1 MKNKGFTL
9 VEVLAMLV
17 VLGILMA
24 VTIPNITGIV
34 NQHKTNAI
42 KSDVT
47 KMVDSAKIKMSTDDD
62 VKRPKQGQCVIF
74 SLNYLNYNKDIGDG
88 PHDGTYLEYDS
99 FVIVKREG
107 NAYKYYVRL
116 VEETKD
122 GLYGISGV
130 DSELIT
136 QENDDN
142 IGPVSG
148 QLGIVQDDD
157 AAKLAETDVIKNY
170 CSPASNII
178 FFK

>member
-62 VKRPKQGQCVIF
+62 VKKPKNGQCVVF
-74 SLNYLNYNKDIGDG
+74 SLDYLNYNKDIGDG
-88 PHDGTYLEYDS
+88 PHDGIYLDYDS

-107 NAYKYYVRL
+107 KAYKYYVRL
-116 VEETKD
+116 VEKTED
-122 GLYGISGV
+122 GLYGVSGV

-136 QENDDN
+136 QESDNN
-142 IGPVSG
+142 IGPVDKE
-148 QLGIVQDDD
+148 LGIIKNDDPTI
-157 AAKLAETDVIKNY
+157 LAEFDVIKNY
-170 CSPASNII
+170 CTSASNII